1 MRVNIFINVYT
12 IIYNKTNI
20 EMLRKE
26 NKIYQKNRAK
36 MFGFSEFLDYL
47 DILGR
52 YYNTFYVEE
61 Q

>member
-20 EMLRKE
+20 EMLQKE
-26 NKIYQKNRAK
+26 NKIYQKNCAK